1 MEDMQTQVTQLEGK
15 LDQLQ
20 KIGGESGIDIPKV
33 QCHTCKT
40 IAKHHLA
47 KLRQYAVALYFCG
60 T

>member
-40 IAKHHLA
+40 IAKLH
-47 KLRQYAVALYFCG
+47 QYAVALYFRG